1 MQVAS
6 NRLSDVV
13 SYYRQYLQ
21 PQFDKSE
28 SATLVE
34 WVIEEKLGISRLK
47 MQTEGNY
54 RLSESEL
61 LSIHFAFKRIAG
73 FEPVQYVLGKGWFYG
88 RPFSVSP
95 SVLIPRRETE
105 ELVSWALDLAEKG
118 HRILDVGSGSGC
130 IAITLK
136 LEKPD
141 LSVVAVDISDEAV
154 ETGRRNAELHSAG
167 VDFIQADIFH
177 LSGSK
182 MEKQFDLIV
191 SNPPYVRE
199 SEKLQMHSNV
209 LNHEP
214 GLALF
219 VPDEDP
225 LRFYRRIGEYALDA
239 LKTGGIL
246 LFEINEAFGQA
257 TVELLNNLG
266 FCNIELRNDMQQR
279 NRMVKGIR

>member
-13 SYYRQYLQ
+13 FYYRQYLQ

-105 ELVSWALDLAEKG
+105 ELVAWALDLAEKG

-141 LSVVAVDISDEAV
+141 LYVVAVDISDEAV

-177 LSGSK
+177 LSGSE

-209 LNHEP
+209 LHHEP

-239 LKTGGIL
+239 LKSGGIL

-266 FCNIELRNDMQQR
+266 FHNVELRNDMQQR